1 LKVAVNGKEEIIDQE
16 ISLIDFLDSKGLELE
31 RLVIEY
37 NQQVIQKKEWDKI
50 ILKDGDVLE
59 ILRFVG
65 GGG

>member
-1 LKVAVNGKEEIIDQE
+1 MKVAVNGKEEIIDQE

-65 GGG
+65 GG

>member
-65 GGG
+65 GG

>member
-1 LKVAVNGKEEIIDQE
+1 MKVAVNGKEEIIDQE